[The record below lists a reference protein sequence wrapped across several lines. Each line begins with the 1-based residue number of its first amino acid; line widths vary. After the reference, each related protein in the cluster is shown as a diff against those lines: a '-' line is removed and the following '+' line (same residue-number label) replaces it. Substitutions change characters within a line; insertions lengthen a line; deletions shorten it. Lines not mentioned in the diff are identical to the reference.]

1 MRPVGG
7 LVLHGLAAVNV
18 IAQIEIPLAQP
29 PSFFNLAENI
39 KNTQASPGKVG
50 IDEGVDGIQ

>member
-18 IAQIEIPLAQP
+18 IAQVEMLLAQP
-29 PSFFNLAENI
+29 PSLFNLTENI
-39 KNTQASPGKVG
+39 KNTQAPPGKVG
-50 IDEGVDGIQ
+50 IDKGVDAVQ